1 MEPVVEAVLEV
12 SGNAEIEYRMKE
24 PIKIID
30 TLAYPGL
37 AIKGIAAIGPTLDLL
52 GEMRAKATIA
62 GQIRAGAKITFPR
75 YETYFPQI
83 PEAKDYQK
91 VSACRLCEGLS
102 DRGFQFP
109 IPSTD
114 QEQASKGTGKLCLL
128 TT

>member
-1 MEPVVEAVLEV
+1 VPCVFEILISETEMEPVVEAVLEV

-37 AIKGIAAIGPTLDLL
+37 AIKGIAAIGPTLDLF

-75 YETYFPQI
+75 YETYFPQV

-91 VSACRLCEGLS
+91 VRG
-102 DRGFQFP
+102 DRAFIITF
-109 IPSTD
+109 
-114 QEQASKGTGKLCLL
+114 
-128 TT
+128 